1 VPCRLEQHAG
11 LIAVAD
17 PDGRRTIGEL
27 LVELGGRIAEQ
38 EPPHA
43 AITAM
48 LSTGS
53 AGLVNLTLVMSG
65 LRVAA
70 ACVEIGGV
78 EYRGDEAARAIRE
91 HSSLVPMWGLMEA
104 VALTSD
110 QYNSFFS
117 VYGDA
122 SLSKPRHL
130 YWVAGYE
137 DEDEP
142 EEEQGG
148 GPSPPVR
155 EPPGETKLAVA
166 SLESPA
172 MFMAKVVVN
181 SRIIRY
187 TRTRDPVELHRE
199 ARELSM
205 QDPEGL
211 YRLSIHLSNDETIS
225 AFYMN
230 GRPCLM
236 IRLND
241 DLSNVEVLTG
251 DVIEILRDIDR
262 RYIRYVGLMKVECPE
277 CVETVRSA
285 CQAPPAEEEKPEKE
299 SKARSQPRRLL
310 PVRKKED
317 GRKVEEAKPR
327 RLRFPWFR
335 H

>member
-17 PDGRRTIGEL
+17 PDGRRTIGDL
-27 LVELGGRIAEQ
+27 LVDLGGRVAEQ
-38 EPPHA
+38 GPPHA

-53 AGLVNLTLVMSG
+53 AGLVNLTLILNG
-65 LRVAA
+65 LRVTA

-78 EYRGDEAARAIRE
+78 EYRGDEAAKALRE

-104 VALTSD
+104 VALTSE

-142 EEEQGG
+142 GEAGG
-148 GPSPPVR
+148 SSPPVV

-172 MFMAKVVVN
+172 VFMAKVVVN

-187 TRTRDPVELHRE
+187 TRARDPAELHRE
-199 ARELSM
+199 ARDLSVR
-205 QDPEGL
+205 DPEGL
-211 YRLSIHLSNDETIS
+211 YRLSIHLSTDETIS

-241 DLSNVEVLTG
+241 DLSNVEVLAG
-251 DVIEILRDIDR
+251 DVIELLREIDR
-262 RYIRYVGLMKVECPE
+262 RYIQYVGLMKVDCPE
-277 CVETVRSA
+277 CIETVKTA
-285 CQAPPAEEEKPEKE
+285 CQATPVREQEKPRHEPKTTP
-299 SKARSQPRRLL
+299 KPRKLL
-310 PVRKKED
+310 PARKKEE
-317 GRKVEEAKPR
+317 GRRVEEAKPR
-327 RLRFPWFR
+327 RIRFPWFR
-335 H
+335 Q

>member
-17 PDGRRTIGEL
+17 PDGRRTIGDL
-27 LVELGGRIAEQ
+27 LVDLGGQVAEHGS
-38 EPPHA
+38 PHA

-53 AGLVNLTLVMSG
+53 AGLVNLTLVLNG

-70 ACVEIGGV
+70 ACIEIGGV
-78 EYRGDEAARAIRE
+78 EYRGDDAAKALRE
-91 HSSLVPMWGLMEA
+91 HSGLVPMWGLMEA

-110 QYNSFFS
+110 QYNGFFS

-137 DEDEP
+137 DEDEG
-142 EEEQGG
+142 EEEG
-148 GPSPPVR
+148 GPSPPAR

-172 MFMAKVVVN
+172 VFMAKVVMN

-187 TRTRDPVELHRE
+187 TRARDPAELHRQ
-199 ARELSM
+199 ARDLSV

-211 YRLSIHLSNDETIS
+211 YRLSIHLSTDETIS
-225 AFYMN
+225 TFYMN

-241 DLSNVEVLTG
+241 DLSNVEVLAG
-251 DVIEILRDIDR
+251 DVIELLREIDR
-262 RYIRYVGLMKVECPE
+262 RYIQYVGLMKVDCPE
-277 CVETVRSA
+277 CVETVKTA
-285 CQAPPAEEEKPEKE
+285 CQAPPVQEPERPRHEPRTAK
-299 SKARSQPRRLL
+299 QPRKLL
-310 PVRKKED
+310 PGRKKED
-317 GRKVEEAKPR
+317 HERKVEEARPR
-327 RLRFPWFR
+327 RIRFPWFR
-335 H
+335 Q